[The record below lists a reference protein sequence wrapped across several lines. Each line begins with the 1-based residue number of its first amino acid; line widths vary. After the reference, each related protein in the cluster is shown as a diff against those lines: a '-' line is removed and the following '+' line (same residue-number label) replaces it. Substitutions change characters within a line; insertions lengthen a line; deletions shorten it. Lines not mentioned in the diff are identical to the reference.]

1 MRNVYTGIN
10 TQCKG
15 TMQYIQKGDAARES
29 ASPEGQAGA
38 SNFHNGKVSKK
49 IANQYNRVFKK
60 FRERPMTMKEC
71 SVETSLDRGNVCWY
85 VRTMR
90 LNGIIQCIGRCLCPI
105 TGFRA
110 KIWTTDPK
118 RFLPVPVQLELF
130 SNEEMGL
137 IGSGKEACHE

>member
-1 MRNVYTGIN
+1 MSNKNNGVAIATPKGKRPTTDFNP
-10 TQCKG
+10 QCK
-15 TMQYIQKGDAARES
+15 D
-29 ASPEGQAGA
+29 
-38 SNFHNGKVSKK
+38 SKK
-49 IANQYNRVFKK
+49 IANQYNRVLKK

-85 VRTMR
+85 VRAMR
-90 LNGIIQCIGRCLCPI
+90 LAGIIQCIGRCLCPI

-130 SNEEMGL
+130 SEVEMELTGL
-137 IGSGKEACHE
+137 GKEACHE

>member
-1 MRNVYTGIN
+1 MENNKQGAANATPEGKRPTTDLVP
-10 TQCKG
+10 QCK
-15 TMQYIQKGDAARES
+15 D
-29 ASPEGQAGA
+29 
-38 SNFHNGKVSKK
+38 SKK
-49 IANQYNRVFKK
+49 IANQYNRVLRK

-85 VRTMR
+85 VRAMR
-90 LNGIIQCIGRCLCPI
+90 LAGIIQCIGRCLCPI

-130 SNEEMGL
+130 SEVEMELTGL
-137 IGSGKEACHE
+137 GKEACHE